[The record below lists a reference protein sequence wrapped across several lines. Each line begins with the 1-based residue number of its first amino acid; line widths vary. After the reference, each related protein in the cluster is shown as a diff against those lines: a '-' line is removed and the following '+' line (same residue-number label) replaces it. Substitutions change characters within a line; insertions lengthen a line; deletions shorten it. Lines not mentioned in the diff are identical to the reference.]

1 MIANGNLHEPESQIV
16 LPGLKL
22 LSKKGNLRTGDRAP
36 VRSYAKLN

>member
-16 LPGLKL
+16 LVVKL
-22 LSKKGNLRTGDRAP
+22 LSKKGNMRTEKRAP